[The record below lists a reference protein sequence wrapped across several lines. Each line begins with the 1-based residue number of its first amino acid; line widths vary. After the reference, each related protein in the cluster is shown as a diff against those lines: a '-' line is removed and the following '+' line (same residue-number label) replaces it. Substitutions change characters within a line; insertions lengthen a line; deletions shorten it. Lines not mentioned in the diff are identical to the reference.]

1 MPWNC
6 PLRVRRLLLW
16 CVTCADWVH
25 WPPIGVAVAS
35 AAVPTRMPAKM
46 PAVALNPARAAVIR
60 AVRVVVMSFSWV
72 VVAALPA
79 GKSTLAAGGGL
90 FRRLVG

>member
-1 MPWNC
+1 M
-6 PLRVRRLLLW
+6 LG

-25 WPPIGVAVAS
+25 WPPIGAAVAS

-60 AVRVVVMSFSWV
+60 AVRVVVMSFSLV
-72 VVAALPA
+72 VVAAFSA
-79 GKSTLAAGGGL
+79 GNSTLLAGDGL
-90 FRRLVG
+90 FRRLIG